1 MAEHTHGSGPEKWK
15 KGAKAKGGFH
25 RKKKLKVP
33 DRIPSFFFE
42 GMLMRRWDVDDSDLA
57 IAGGVVV
64 ITALILLK
72 GNAKDLAM
80 AYLTGIFGIGG

>member
-1 MAEHTHGSGPEKWK
+1 
-15 KGAKAKGGFH
+15 
-25 RKKKLKVP
+25 
-33 DRIPSFFFE
+33 
-42 GMLMRRWDVDDSDLA
+42 MRRWDVDDSDLT

-72 GNAKDLAM
+72 ANVKDLAM

>member
-1 MAEHTHGSGPEKWK
+1 
-15 KGAKAKGGFH
+15 
-25 RKKKLKVP
+25 
-33 DRIPSFFFE
+33 
-42 GMLMRRWDVDDSDLA
+42 MLMRRWDVDDSDLA